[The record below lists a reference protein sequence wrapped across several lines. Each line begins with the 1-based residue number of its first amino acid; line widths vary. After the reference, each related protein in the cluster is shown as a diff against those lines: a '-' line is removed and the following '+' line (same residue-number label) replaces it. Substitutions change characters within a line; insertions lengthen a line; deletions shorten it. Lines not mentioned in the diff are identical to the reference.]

1 MFDGVRR
8 IKMKT
13 KIISLMLVLSCAGAS
28 AATALPNSSGDLRA
42 LEENRA
48 DGDKTAVLTKEETNT
63 DVSGSRKFY
72 LQNFVF
78 TSEDAIQQDVLA
90 ALVESYCGREVDFNE
105 LQQAVNKLTAYLR
118 GQGYA
123 VATAFLPQQEITD
136 GIIEVKIV
144 LGRLSY
150 VQVNNTSALAEGQ
163 AEKAAG
169 ILQKGELL
177 RTDRLETVLNN
188 INDLAGV
195 TAVGVLRAGQA
206 NGTSDFVIDLRADK
220 PQQTILYTD
229 NYGNKY
235 SGRYRYGFQTTIN
248 NPGRIGEKFFLGGM
262 LSNDNLHNYNFGY
275 EMPVGSR
282 GTKMGVSY
290 SLMDYT
296 LSGFYNIL
304 DAVGRAK
311 TFSIYGSTPL
321 INTASDH
328 LAAVYG
334 YDNRQLKDELRTFGI
349 DTKKHSNA
357 LYAGIAGNIKGAGS
371 YTGYSALYYA
381 GRLSYDDAS
390 SYTEGS
396 YHKFNTDVN
405 HIRRLGNVLNLHVNF
420 HSQLAS
426 KDLDGSEQFVLGGAN
441 GVRAYPQGEASGD
454 SGYQATAELRYA
466 TPVPDLTLAAYV
478 DWGEVEL
485 SKSYGQHRGLAGW
498 GLGLQYAKAD
508 DYYLRLDYARKL
520 GSEEFTSEESD
531 KNGRLWFLAYKL
543 F

>member
-1 MFDGVRR
+1 MK
-8 IKMKT
+8 IK
-13 KIISLMLVLSCAGAS
+13 ILSLVMVLSCTTAS
-28 AATALPNSSGDLRA
+28 AAAVLPNSSGDLRA

-48 DGDKTAVLTKEETNT
+48 QQEKTAVLTKEEANQE
-63 DVSGSRKFY
+63 VSGNRKFY
-72 LQNFVF
+72 LEKFVF
-78 TSEDAIQQDVLA
+78 TSTDELPQDELA
-90 ALVESYCGREVDFNE
+90 EMVQSKCRREVDFNE
-105 LQQAVNKLTAYLR
+105 VQQAVDKVTMYLR

-123 VATAFLPQQEITD
+123 VATAFLPQQEIS
-136 GIIEVKIV
+136 GGVIELRIV
-144 LGRLSY
+144 LGRLGA
-150 VQVNNTSALAEGQ
+150 VQINNTAALADSQ
-163 AEKAAG
+163 AQKAASV
-169 ILQKGELL
+169 LKHGELL
-177 RTDRLETVLNN
+177 RTDRLETILNN
-188 INDLAGV
+188 LSDLAGI
-195 TAVGVLRAGQA
+195 TAVGILRAGQA
-206 NGTSDFVIDLRADK
+206 HGTSDFVINIEADL
-220 PQQTILYTD
+220 PVETILYTD

-248 NPGRIGEKFFLGGM
+248 NPGKIGDKFFLGGM
-262 LSNDNLHNYNFGY
+262 LSNDNLHNYNLGY

-282 GTKMGVSY
+282 GTKLGVSY

-311 TFSIYGSTPL
+311 TFSIYGTTPL
-321 INTASDH
+321 VNTSSNY

-334 YDNRQLKDELRTFGI
+334 YDNRQLQDELRVFGI

-357 LYAGIAGNIKGAGS
+357 LHAGIVGNVKGSAS

-381 GRLSYDDAS
+381 GHLTYDDAS

-396 YHKFNTDVN
+396 YHKFNTDIN
-405 HIRRLGNVLNLHVNF
+405 HIRRLGNVCNLHLNF
-420 HSQLAS
+420 HGQLAS

-466 TPVPDLTLAAYV
+466 TPLPNLTLATYI

-485 SKSYGQHRGLAGW
+485 GKSYGQHRNLAGW
-498 GLGLQYAKAD
+498 GIGLQYARSN

-520 GSEEFTSEESD
+520 NGEAFTSEEND
-531 KNGRLWFLAYKL
+531 KNGRLWFLAYKML
-543 F
+543 

>member
-1 MFDGVRR
+1 
-8 IKMKT
+8 MKT

-248 NPGRIGEKFFLGGM
+248 NPGRIGDKFFLGGM
-262 LSNDNLHNYNFGY
+262 LSNDNLHNYNLGY

-282 GTKMGVSY
+282 GTKLGVSY

-321 INTASDH
+321 INTASEH

-357 LYAGIAGNIKGAGS
+357 LYAGIEGNIKGGVMHLKRDYESTGNIIKTLVCYNAGCGRLKNNEWRKIRETTN
-371 YTGYSALYYA
+371 YITKINEVYPEIKGLYYA
-381 GRLSYDDAS
+381 NTKSRDNKIAININDMDFEEEAEEIPKQI
-390 SYTEGS
+390 TKQA
-396 YHKFNTDVN
+396 KFQQNKIAFKRN
-405 HIRRLGNVLNLHVNF
+405 I
-420 HSQLAS
+420 
-426 KDLDGSEQFVLGGAN
+426 
-441 GVRAYPQGEASGD
+441 
-454 SGYQATAELRYA
+454 
-466 TPVPDLTLAAYV
+466 
-478 DWGEVEL
+478 VE
-485 SKSYGQHRGLAGW
+485 
-498 GLGLQYAKAD
+498 
-508 DYYLRLDYARKL
+508 
-520 GSEEFTSEESD
+520 TSERGTDE
-531 KNGRLWFLAYKL
+531 KN
-543 F
+543 